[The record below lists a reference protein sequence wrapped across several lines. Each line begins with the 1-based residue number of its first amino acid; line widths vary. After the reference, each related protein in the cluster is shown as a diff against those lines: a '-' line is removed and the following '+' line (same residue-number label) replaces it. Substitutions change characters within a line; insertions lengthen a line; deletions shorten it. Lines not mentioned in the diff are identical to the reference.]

1 MILIIKIA
9 ALSFLFVTAEPL
21 ILFKRF
27 LGFREEDYMKYGK
40 VKAFIS
46 RLINC
51 CLCSGFWLGLILTG
65 SMYDAAL
72 ISIISELI
80 YKLNNRL

>member
-9 ALSFLFVTAEPL
+9 AITMLFVVSEPM
-21 ILFKRF
+21 ILLKRF
-27 LGFREEDYMKYGK
+27 IGFKDEDYMKYGK

>member
-21 ILFKRF
+21 ILLKRF
-27 LGFREEDYMKYGK
+27 CGFKDEDYMKFNK
-40 VKAFIS
+40 TKAFIH

-51 CLCSGFWLGLILTG
+51 CLCSGFWIGLILTG
-65 SMYDAAL
+65 SIYDAAL
-72 ISIISELI
+72 ISIISEII
-80 YKLNNRL
+80 YKINNRL

>member
-9 ALSFLFVTAEPL
+9 ALSFLFVTAEPM

-27 LGFREEDYMKYGK
+27 IGFKEEQYMQFSKT
-40 VKAFIS
+40 KAFIH

-51 CLCSGFWLGLILTG
+51 CLCSGFWIGLIITHTV
-65 SMYDAAL
+65 YDAAL
-72 ISIISELI
+72 IAVLSELI
-80 YKLNNRL
+80 FKINQRL

>member
-27 LGFREEDYMKYGK
+27 LGFKEEDYMKFSK
-40 VKAFIS
+40 TKAFVH

-51 CLCSGFWLGLILTG
+51 CLCSGFWIGLIITHTV
-65 SMYDAAL
+65 YDAAL
-72 ISIISELI
+72 ISIISEII
-80 YKLNNRL
+80 YKINNRL